1 MSDVSIYELGK
12 SSDKAKRIAEIHKA
26 AFPDFFLTQ
35 LGKSFLT
42 TLYQGYIEDAESGIL
57 VAVSRSSKQIVG
69 FIAYSNDYSRFY
81 SELKKNHLLK
91 FALGAA
97 MAALRQPSCI
107 KRLFR
112 ALKKGDEVKKVEKY
126 VELAS
131 IGVYPQ
137 KQGEG
142 IGGKLMDYFIST
154 VDFKKYAYINLE
166 TDAVNNEAVNL
177 FYQKKGF
184 KLSRQYVT
192 AEGRR
197 MNEYHFAK

>member
-1 MSDVSIYELGK
+1 M
-12 SSDKAKRIAEIHKA
+12 
-26 AFPDFFLTQ
+26 
-35 LGKSFLT
+35 
-42 TLYQGYIEDAESGIL
+42 
-57 VAVSRSSKQIVG
+57 
-69 FIAYSNDYSRFY
+69 
-81 SELKKNHLLK
+81 
-91 FALGAA
+91 
-97 MAALRQPSCI
+97 
-107 KRLFR
+107 
-112 ALKKGDEVKKVEKY
+112 KKVEKY

>member
-69 FIAYSNDYSRFY
+69 FIAYSKDYSRFY
-81 SELKKNHLLK
+81 SEIKKNHLLK

-137 KQGEG
+137 KQGE
-142 IGGKLMDYFIST
+142 D
-154 VDFKKYAYINLE
+154 VP
-166 TDAVNNEAVNL
+166 DAVNNEAVNL

>member
-1 MSDVSIYELGK
+1 MSDASIYELGK
-12 SSDKAKRIAEIHKA
+12 ASHKARVIAEIHRA

-42 TLYQGYIEDAESGIL
+42 ALYQGYIEDEESGIL
-57 VAVSRSSKQIVG
+57 VAASKKSGQIVG
-69 FIAYSNDYSRFY
+69 FIAYSDNYSRFY
-81 SELKKNHLLK
+81 AQLKKNHLLK
-91 FALGAA
+91 FVFGAA

-107 KRLFR
+107 KRLLG
-112 ALKKGDEVKKVEKY
+112 ALKKEDQVKRVEKY

-131 IGVYPQ
+131 IGVCPQ

-154 VDFKKYAYINLE
+154 VDFRKYSYINLE
-166 TDAVNNEAVNL
+166 TDAVNNEAVNN

-197 MNEYHFAK
+197 MNEYHFTK

>member
-1 MSDVSIYELGK
+1 MRDVGIYELGK
-12 SSDKAKRIAEIHKA
+12 SSHKAGRIAEIHIA

-42 TLYQGYIEDAESGIL
+42 ALYQGYIEDNESGIL
-57 VAVSRSSKQIVG
+57 VAVSKSSGQIVG
-69 FIAYSNDYSRFY
+69 FIAYSNNYSRFY
-81 SELKKNHLLK
+81 SELMKKHLLK

-97 MAALRQPSCI
+97 VAALKKPSCI
-107 KRLFR
+107 RRLLR
-112 ALKKGDEVKKVEKY
+112 GLKKGVQVKRAERY

-142 IGGKLMDYFIST
+142 IGGMLVDYFVST
-154 VDFKKYAYINLE
+154 VDFRKYAYINLE
-166 TDAVNNEAVNL
+166 TDAVNNEAVNM

-184 KLSRQYVT
+184 RLSRQYVT

-197 MNEYHFAK
+197 MNEYHFTK